1 MKIHTNF
8 VGLPYNC
15 RPKVLKAQDE
25 FTKGAESTLM
35 EMNIL
40 LVGEIDLFEVVV
52 EVKDRVKE
60 E

>member
-1 MKIHTNF
+1 M
-8 VGLPYNC
+8 GLPYNC